1 MISITRD
8 GDNKL
13 ANKQLQD
20 LLASANRQE
29 PKNADLFHR
38 LVRGT
43 RAGAPWAL
51 TCGTLSAV
59 AGDRSVHRVNIN
71 TSSA

>member
-29 PKNADLFHR
+29 PKNADLFYR
-38 LVRGT
+38 LASLIKWETAICSAGT
-43 RAGAPWAL
+43 
-51 TCGTLSAV
+51 
-59 AGDRSVHRVNIN
+59 
-71 TSSA
+71 